1 MSRRK
6 SKTISAGQP
15 SEETIRLLEPAR
27 GVTDPDDPRVQQVA
41 TQLLALSQEE
51 QLAAAQWMGSQPDYI
66 MLVACL
72 LHRIGV
78 SGAVRRVLKRAMFE
92 LNRQGVQVTQVYS
105 VAGAERQDARKSEGW
120 VTEEVFAS
128 VFYEFSSAVHL
139 RFFMRHPVEGR
150 AVFLLEVTGGGYLG
164 LAQFVDRQVDELH
177 RECLTYT
184 YDALLPGRESEM
196 ERNRG
201 MFFTPVPVDWAVQVV
216 NRARQRNLQEHTDIH
231 PHAAF
236 YWGRLPA
243 PPDSPVPNPVDSI
256 PDAETSWAL
265 SPLMGNQPEREAPQ
279 PLMLMLT
286 EYMPPADM
294 LAEYMSRE
302 LERGQSRIVVA
313 GQTEQDRL
321 GRVME
326 QVAQQIFDDEQ
337 LRGWLEDMLPV
348 YGSVALLAGDRRT
361 AVWCKALWRELTER
375 RDKPFWNTRT
385 ASLLIAMSFSILMSE
400 IEMAKEGFANDAPLT
415 Q

>member
-6 SKTISAGQP
+6 PRVISAGQP
-15 SEETIRLLEPAR
+15 AEETIRLLEPAR

-41 TQLLALSQEE
+41 TQLLTLSQEE

-72 LHRIGV
+72 LHRVGV

-105 VAGAERQDARKSEGW
+105 VADAERQDAQKSEGW
-120 VTEEVFAS
+120 VTDEVFAS
-128 VFYEFSSAVHL
+128 PFYEFSSMVHL

-150 AVFLLEVTGGGYLG
+150 AAFLLEVTGGGYLG
-164 LAQFVDRQVDELH
+164 LAQFVDGQVDELH
-177 RECLTYT
+177 HECLTYT
-184 YDALLPGRESEM
+184 YNALLPGRESEIG
-196 ERNRG
+196 RNKG
-201 MFFTPVPVDWAVQVV
+201 MFFTPVPVEWAAQVL
-216 NRARQRNLQEHTDIH
+216 NQARQRNLQEHKELH

-243 PPDSPVPNPVDSI
+243 PPDPPVPNPVDSI
-256 PDAETSWAL
+256 PDVETSWAL
-265 SPLMGNQPEREAPQ
+265 SPLMGNQPEREVPQ

-286 EYMPPADM
+286 EYMPPSEV
-294 LAEYMSRE
+294 LAEEMTRQM
-302 LERGQSRIVVA
+302 RQSQSSLILTE
-313 GQTEQDRL
+313 QTERDRFAQL
-321 GRVME
+321 MDR
-326 QVAQQIFDDEQ
+326 VAQQLLPEKF
-337 LRGWLEDMLPV
+337 RGWLEQILPL
-348 YGSVALLAGDRRT
+348 YGSVALLAGDRQT

-385 ASLLIAMSFSILMSE
+385 ASLLIATSLSVLMSE
-400 IEMAKEGFANDAPLT
+400 IEMAKEGFANDTPLGW
-415 Q
+415 